1 MSTGTV
7 KWFNN
12 SRGFGFITPD
22 DGSVDLFAH
31 FSAISADSREE
42 FRTLEENQRVSF
54 NVVQGPKGPHASDI
68 KPA

>member
-22 DGSVDLFAH
+22 DGSADLFAH
-31 FSAISADSREE
+31 FSEISANNGES
-42 FRTLEENQRVSF
+42 FRTLQDSQRVSF

-68 KPA
+68 KLA

>member
-1 MSTGTV
+1 MSTGIV

-22 DGSVDLFAH
+22 DGSADLFAH
-31 FSAISADSREE
+31 FSEISANSGES
-42 FRTLEENQRVSF
+42 FRTLQDNQRVSF

-68 KPA
+68 KLA